1 MMPLLCEQQ
10 GWRIPRRGGA
20 REQGLSPSHLR
31 PLYREERGA
40 ERGVV
45 LMVGVVRH
53 RLHSAAIRL
62 KSAWLQILQT
72 AVAASLAWFLAVL
85 ILGVERPTFAPIAAV
100 IALGLAVGERARR
113 AVELTLGVGFGIT
126 ITDLLVSLVGV
137 GAVQAGA
144 VVVLAMGLAVFLGGG
159 DLGVKEAA
167 ISALIIMITFR
178 SSQAGFPIER
188 FLEALIGGGTAL
200 LINALL
206 PVNPKRMVEEAAY
219 PVFIESA
226 AVLEEVAD
234 ALEDGDARRAQRA
247 YVKARAIDA
256 RVSGLKEA
264 VAAGRETARLAPP
277 RRGSLGHMELYTRAA
292 DQIDLT
298 VRDVRALARA
308 ALSVVQPEAEDPV
321 PERLPAAI
329 RTLARATAA
338 LAAYL
343 QTSGDPPDETRRL
356 ALKAAKEAS
365 TLLEEHED
373 LASNLGVNALVD
385 QIHSSAV
392 DLIGGTGM
400 DRSEALQALEEAT
413 GRASW

>member
-1 MMPLLCEQQ
+1 MSADENKALVLQ
-10 GWRIPRRGGA
+10 RLRSGA
-20 REQGLSPSHLR
+20 FRLR
-31 PLYREERGA
+31 
-40 ERGVV
+40 
-45 LMVGVVRH
+45 
-53 RLHSAAIRL
+53 SD
-62 KSAWLQILQT
+62 WLPILQT
-72 AVAASLAWFLAVL
+72 AVAACLAWFLAVL
-85 ILGVERPTFAPIAAV
+85 ILGLERPTFAPIAAV
-100 IALGLAVGERARR
+100 IVLGLAVGERVRR
-113 AVELTLGVGFGIT
+113 AVELTLGVAFGVAIS
-126 ITDLLVSLVGV
+126 DLLVSFV
-137 GAVQAGA
+137 GAGAIQAGIF
-144 VVVLAMGLAVFLGGG
+144 VVLAMGLAVFLGGG
-159 DLGVKEAA
+159 ELGVKEAA
-167 ISALIIMITFR
+167 ISAMIIMITFQP
-178 SSQAGFPIER
+178 SAAGFPVDR

-206 PVNPKRMVEEAAY
+206 PVNPDRMVEEAAF
-219 PVFIESA
+219 PVFAESV

-234 ALEDGDARRAQRA
+234 ALETGDARRVQGA
-247 YVKARAIDA
+247 YVKAREIDA

-277 RRGSLGHMELYTRAA
+277 RRRSLGHMDLYASAA

-329 RTLARATAA
+329 RGLARATDA

-343 QTSGDPPDETRRL
+343 QTPGDHPPDETRRL
-356 ALKAAKEAS
+356 ALEAAREAS
-365 TLLEEHED
+365 TLLREHGD

-392 DLIGGTGM
+392 DLIGSSGM
-400 DRSEALQALEEAT
+400 DRAEALQALQEVT

>member
-1 MMPLLCEQQ
+1 
-10 GWRIPRRGGA
+10 
-20 REQGLSPSHLR
+20 
-31 PLYREERGA
+31 
-40 ERGVV
+40 
-45 LMVGVVRH
+45 MVAVVRH
-53 RLHSAAIRL
+53 RLCSGVLRL
-62 KSAWLQILQT
+62 RNVWLAILQT
-72 AVAASLAWFLAVL
+72 AVAACLAWFLAVL
-85 ILGVERPTFAPIAAV
+85 ILGLNRPTFAPIAAV
-100 IALGLAVGERARR
+100 IVLGLAVGERARR
-113 AVELTLGVGFGIT
+113 AVELTLGVAFGVALA
-126 ITDLLVSLVGV
+126 DLLLSVVGV
-137 GAVQAGA
+137 GAMQAG
-144 VVVLAMGLAVFLGGG
+144 VFVVLAMGLVVFFGGG

-167 ISALIIMITFR
+167 ISAMIIMFTFTP
-178 SSQAGFPIER
+178 SAAGFPIER

-206 PVNPKRMVEEAAY
+206 PVNPERIVEDAAY
-219 PVFIESA
+219 PVFAESA

-234 ALEDGDARRAQRA
+234 ALEDGDARRVQRA
-247 YVKARAIDA
+247 YVKAREIDA
-256 RVSGLKEA
+256 RVAGLKEA
-264 VAAGRETARLAPP
+264 VDAGRETARLAPP
-277 RRGSLGHMELYTRAA
+277 RRRSLGHMELYAAAA

-308 ALSVVQPEAEDPV
+308 ALSVVQPEDPA
-321 PERLPAAI
+321 PERLLAAI
-329 RTLARATAA
+329 RGLARATEA

-343 QTSGDPPDETRRL
+343 QTSGEPPEETRQL
-356 ALKAAKEAS
+356 ALKAAKDAS

>member
-1 MMPLLCEQQ
+1 MMLI
-10 GWRIPRRGGA
+10 GRREPGNG
-20 REQGLSPSHLR
+20 RW
-31 PLYREERGA
+31 
-40 ERGVV
+40 VDI
-45 LMVGVVRH
+45 MVSVVRQ

-62 KSAWLQILQT
+62 RSAWLQILQT
-72 AVAASLAWFLAVL
+72 AVAACVAWSLAVL
-85 ILGVERPTFAPIAAV
+85 ILGQERPTFAPIAAV

-113 AVELTLGVGFGIT
+113 ALELTLGVAFGVALA
-126 ITDLLVSLVGV
+126 DLLVSLVGV

-144 VVVLAMGLAVFLGGG
+144 VVVLAMGMAVFLGGG

-206 PVNPKRMVEEAAY
+206 PVNPERMVEDAAF
-219 PVFIESA
+219 PVFAESA

-234 ALEDGDARRAQRA
+234 ALEEGDAGRAQRA
-247 YVKARAIDA
+247 YVRAREIDA
-256 RVSGLKEA
+256 RVAGLKEA

-277 RRGSLGHMELYTRAA
+277 RRRSLGHMDLYAA
-292 DQIDLT
+292 ASDQIDLT

-308 ALSVVQPEAEDPV
+308 ALSVVQPENPA
-321 PERLPAAI
+321 PERLLAAI
-329 RTLARATAA
+329 RGLARATEA

-343 QTSGDPPDETRRL
+343 QTSGDPPEETRRV
-356 ALKAAKEAS
+356 ALEAAKNAS

-373 LASNLGVNALVD
+373 LARNLGVNALVD

-400 DRSEALQALEEAT
+400 DRAAALQALEETT